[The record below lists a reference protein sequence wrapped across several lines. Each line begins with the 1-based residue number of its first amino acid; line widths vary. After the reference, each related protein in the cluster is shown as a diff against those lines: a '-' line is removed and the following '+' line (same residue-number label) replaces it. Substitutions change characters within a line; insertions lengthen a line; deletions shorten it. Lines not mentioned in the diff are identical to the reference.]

1 MSSTARYLTREC
13 CKWRSSR
20 MPAMIEKMLES
31 TVTDGGKCQRQRVSP
46 FLRQALAVS
55 GIVMYMI
62 GTGANIAYPGVLL
75 EQLRQPDSA
84 LRLTP
89 DHESWIAS
97 ILGLAL
103 ISGIV
108 VAPFCLQKLGRR
120 LTNQLS
126 TLPSLCGW
134 ALLVTA
140 KDPVVLLISR
150 SLQGFGMG
158 IQAAAAP
165 VSIAEYSAPK
175 HRGAFL
181 ATIAFSFATGM
192 LAAHVFGTLLYWRT
206 AALACGSCYAISLLL
221 ISIVPETPPY
231 LASRGKFEACKKS
244 FHWLRGGD
252 EDSQKE
258 LEVLLDS
265 QGKFSASSKKVSKLK
280 AFLEICRKPEFYKPT
295 VIMMYMFI
303 LFQISGM
310 TVVPSYTVPMMEE
323 VTGGGIESYTSMLM
337 VDVVRFATAVLSCVV
352 VNKLNRRTVLFMGIY
367 ISVAAL
373 FTTSFL
379 LYLRDYGYIPEQYK
393 WTPVIPTLIYIFGKT
408 LGILPIPWAI
418 AGEIFPLAYRSLG
431 SGISGMF
438 LSIMFFVVV
447 KTAPTSF
454 RQIGVSGTF
463 CVYGLSIAI
472 CGVFLFF
479 LLPETKGKTLYEIEC
494 HFKGVNDLTGEAEP
508 HEKDKMLEL
517 ENIEGG

>member
-1 MSSTARYLTREC
+1 
-13 CKWRSSR
+13 
-20 MPAMIEKMLES
+20 
-31 TVTDGGKCQRQRVSP
+31 
-46 FLRQALAVS
+46 
-55 GIVMYMI
+55 
-62 GTGANIAYPGVLL
+62 
-75 EQLRQPDSA
+75 
-84 LRLTP
+84 
-89 DHESWIAS
+89 
-97 ILGLAL
+97 
-103 ISGIV
+103 
-108 VAPFCLQKLGRR
+108 
-120 LTNQLS
+120 
-126 TLPSLCGW
+126 
-134 ALLVTA
+134 
-140 KDPVVLLISR
+140 
-150 SLQGFGMG
+150 MG

-192 LAAHVFGTLLYWRT
+192 LAAHVFGTVLYWRT
-206 AALACGSCYAISLLL
+206 AALACGSSYAISLLL
-221 ISIVPETPPY
+221 ISLTPETPPY
-231 LASRGKFEACKKS
+231 LASKGKFEECKKS
-244 FHWLRGGD
+244 FYWFRGSD
-252 EDSQKE
+252 AQSEKE
-258 LEVLLDS
+258 LGELLDS
-265 QGKFSASSKKVSKLK
+265 QRKCPTKTNKASKLK
-280 AFLEICRKPEFYKPT
+280 TFLEICRKPEFYKPT

-323 VTGGGIESYTSMLM
+323 VTGGAIESNASMLM
-337 VDVVRFATAVLSCVV
+337 VDVVRFATAVLSCIV

-373 FTTSFL
+373 FTTSML
-379 LYLRDYGYIPEQYK
+379 LYLRDFGYISERYK

-454 RQIGVSGTF
+454 RQIGVNGTF
-463 CVYGLSIAI
+463 CVYGMSIAI
-472 CGVFLFF
+472 CGLFLFF

-494 HFKGVNDLTGEAEP
+494 HFKGIKNPNGETEP

-517 ENIEGG
+517 ENIEER

>member
-1 MSSTARYLTREC
+1 MMTENYE
-13 CKWRSSR
+13 W
-20 MPAMIEKMLES
+20 I
-31 TVTDGGKCQRQRVSP
+31 SP
-46 FLRQALAVS
+46 FVRQLLAVS
-55 GIVMYMI
+55 GVVMYMI
-62 GTGANIAYPGVLL
+62 GTGANIAFPGVLL
-75 EQLRQPDSA
+75 QQLREPASA

-103 ISGIV
+103 ILGIV
-108 VAPFCLQKLGRR
+108 VAPFSLQKLGRK

-126 TLPSLCGW
+126 TLPTLGGW
-134 ALLVTA
+134 ALLAAARGPTA
-140 KDPVVLLISR
+140 LLISR

-192 LAAHVFGTLLYWRT
+192 LIAHVFGTLLYWRS
-206 AALACGSCYAISLLL
+206 AALACGSVYVLSLILVTL
-221 ISIVPETPPY
+221 SPETPPF
-231 LASRGKFEACKKS
+231 LASKGLTDQCRKS
-244 FHWLRGGD
+244 FHWFRGYD
-252 EDSQKE
+252 PSSEKE
-258 LEVLLDS
+258 LEILLNS
-265 QGKFSASSKKVSKLK
+265 QKQITGTRRGSRWQAYRQTV
-280 AFLEICRKPEFYKPT
+280 RKPEFYKPT
-295 VIMMYMFI
+295 LIMMFMFI

-323 VTGGGIESYTSMLM
+323 VSAGTIDANVSMLM
-337 VDVVRFATAVLSCVV
+337 VDVVRFVTAVLSCFV
-352 VNKLNRRTVLFMGIY
+352 VNKLNRRTVLFLGIN

-373 FTTSFL
+373 LLASLL
-379 LYLRDYGYIPEQYK
+379 LYLRDDGCIPDEYK
-393 WTPVIPTLIYIFGKT
+393 WTPVIPTLVYIFGKT

-418 AGEIFPLAYRSLG
+418 AGEIFPLEYRSLG

-447 KTAPTSF
+447 KTAPFSF
-454 RQIGVSGTF
+454 EQIGVSGTF
-463 CVYGLSIAI
+463 CVYGTSVAI
-472 CGVFLFF
+472 CGMFLYF

-494 HFKGVNDLTGEAEP
+494 HFKGIKGDIGQTELHEGE
-508 HEKDKMLEL
+508 KMLEL
-517 ENIEGG
+517 KKVECG

>member
-1 MSSTARYLTREC
+1 MVG
-13 CKWRSSR
+13 
-20 MPAMIEKMLES
+20 KMLEN
-31 TVTDGGKCQRQRVSP
+31 DGYKCSKQVP
-46 FLRQALAVS
+46 FLRQLLAVS
-55 GIVMYMI
+55 GVVMYMI

-108 VAPFCLQKLGRR
+108 VAPFSLQKLGRR

-126 TLPSLCGW
+126 SLPALGGW

-140 KDPVVLLISR
+140 KDPTVLLISR

-192 LAAHVFGTLLYWRT
+192 LAAHVFGTILYWRT

-221 ISIVPETPPY
+221 VSLTPETPPY
-231 LASRGKFEACKKS
+231 LATKGKFEECKKS
-244 FHWLRGGD
+244 FRWLRGFDD
-252 EDSQKE
+252 ESEKE
-258 LEVLLDS
+258 LEVLLNS
-265 QGKFSASSKKVSKLK
+265 QKNTFVPRKKVSKLK
-280 AFLEICRKPEFYKPT
+280 AFLEISKKPEFYKPT
-295 VIMMYMFI
+295 VIMMFMFV

-323 VTGGGIESYTSMLM
+323 VTDGAIESYTSMLM
-337 VDVVRFATAVLSCVV
+337 VDVVRFVTAVLSCMV
-352 VNKLNRRTVLFMGIY
+352 VNKLNRRTVLFVGII
-367 ISVAAL
+367 ISVLAL

-379 LYLRDYGYIPEQYK
+379 LYLRDFGYIADDYK
-393 WTPVIPTLIYIFGKT
+393 WIPVVPTLIYIFGKT

-418 AGEIFPLAYRSLG
+418 AGEVFPLAYRSLG

-438 LSIMFFVVV
+438 LSLMFFVVV

-463 CVYGLSIAI
+463 CVYGLCIAI
-472 CGVFLFF
+472 CGAFLYY

-494 HFKGVNDLTGEAEP
+494 HFKGIKDTTGEAEP